1 MHGHRAL
8 VAGNWKMHKTI
19 GQSVAFVREFLA
31 LEPELDRLD
40 AVLFPP
46 FTSLE
51 AVGIALAGHRV
62 GLGAQTMHDADQ
74 GAFTGEICP
83 AMLLD
88 CGATWVILGHSERR
102 ACAGETDA
110 AVNRKVHSALHH
122 GITPIVC
129 VGESAADRASGRA
142 HDHVVAQAVAAFA
155 DVAPENVARCVVAY
169 EPLWAIGTGIP
180 DTPPGANGV
189 MREIRAAVPGLE
201 RTRILYGGSVKP
213 ENIGAFVAQ
222 PHIDGALV
230 GGASLEAASFA
241 GLLANARIHAGR

>member
-1 MHGHRAL
+1 MHADRAL
-8 VAGNWKMHKTI
+8 VAGNWKMHKTVEASI
-19 GQSVAFVREFLA
+19 AFVRELLA
-31 LEPELDRLD
+31 LEPDLDGLD

-46 FTSLE
+46 FTALH
-51 AVGIALAGHRV
+51 ALGAALARQRV
-62 GLGAQTMHDADQ
+62 GVGAQTMSDKDQ
-74 GAFTGEICP
+74 GAFTGEISP
-83 AMLLD
+83 GMLLD

-102 ACAGETDA
+102 AFCGETDA
-110 AVNRKVHSALHH
+110 AVNRKVHAALHH

-129 VGESAADRASGRA
+129 VGETAADRARGRA
-142 HDHVVAQAVAAFA
+142 HDHVAGQTVSAFSG
-155 DVAPENVARCVVAY
+155 VAPENVARCVVAY

-180 DTPPGANGV
+180 DTPPAANGV

-230 GGASLEAASFA
+230 GGASLDPASFA
-241 GLLANARIHAGR
+241 ALLANARVPAGR